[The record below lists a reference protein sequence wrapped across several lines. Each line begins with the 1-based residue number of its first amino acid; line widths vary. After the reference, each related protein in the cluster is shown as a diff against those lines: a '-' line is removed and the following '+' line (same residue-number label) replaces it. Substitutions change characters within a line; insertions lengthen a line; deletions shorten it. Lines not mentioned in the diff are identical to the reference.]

1 MDEWIEKMDFIYI
14 YIYIPYTMEYYST
27 IKMKKVLPFMRIR
40 MELEDIT
47 LSKINQREEDKY
59 CTILLIC
66 RILKSKQT
74 AIS

>member
-1 MDEWIEKMDFIYI
+1 MYI

-27 IKMKKVLPFMRIR
+27 IKMKKVLPFMRIW

-59 CTILLIC
+59 PLISLIC
-66 RILKSKQT
+66 EIEQTDKQ
-74 AIS
+74 S

>member
-1 MDEWIEKMDFIYI
+1 
-14 YIYIPYTMEYYST
+14 MEYYST